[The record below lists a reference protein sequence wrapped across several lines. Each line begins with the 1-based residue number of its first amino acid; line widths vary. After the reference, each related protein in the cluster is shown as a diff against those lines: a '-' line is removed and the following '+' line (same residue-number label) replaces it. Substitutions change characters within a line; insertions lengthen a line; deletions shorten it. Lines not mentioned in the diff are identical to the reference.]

1 MSKKLARAVEAFA
14 RLITLPL
21 KPARRT
27 ATIVTAAEML
37 CREVRVDTRH
47 GALLFHTGTLRAF
60 HFPWFFHRDEPET
73 LAWIDDLADGA
84 VLWDIGANVGQYCM
98 YAALRP
104 GVQVL
109 AFEPSAASY
118 AALMRNIE
126 INRMVDRISA
136 YCLAFS
142 DRTALDT
149 LNMADTGAGHS
160 MHAFGATVNAYD
172 EEIEVRFRQAAA
184 GYSIDDFVRI
194 FTPPLPTH
202 IKLDVDSIEAR
213 IIAGAA
219 DLLAAGGPV
228 RSVMVEVMG
237 ALETPRNAKI
247 IAALEALGFEAVP
260 KAVPEHRNMEFRRRK
275 DVAMNTEVRDVDET
289 PPDDL

>member
-1 MSKKLARAVEAFA
+1 MSKTLARVVETFA

-21 KPARRT
+21 KPARRIG
-27 ATIVTAAEML
+27 TIVTAAEML
-37 CREVRVDTRH
+37 CRDVRVETRH

-60 HFPWFFHRDEPET
+60 HYPWFFHSDEPET
-73 LAWIDDLADGA
+73 LAWIDGLSDGA
-84 VLWDIGANVGQYCM
+84 VLWDIGANVGQYSM

-104 GVQVL
+104 GVRVI
-109 AFEPSAASY
+109 AFEPSASSY

-126 INRMVDRISA
+126 INQMAERVSA

-142 DRTALDT
+142 DRTALGT

-160 MHAFGATVNAYD
+160 MHAFDETLNAYD
-172 EEIEVRFRQAAA
+172 QDIEVHFRQATA

-194 FTPPLPTH
+194 FAPPAPTH

-219 DLLAAGGPV
+219 GMLAGGGV
-228 RSVMVEVMG
+228 RSVMVEIMG
-237 ALETPRNAKI
+237 APEKPRNAEI
-247 IAALEALGFEAVP
+247 IAALEDLGFEAVA
-260 KAVPEHRNMEFRRRK
+260 KQDPEHRNMEFRRS
-275 DVAMNTEVRDVDET
+275 
-289 PPDDL
+289 